1 MQVKWQ
7 ERSHLWNTWETHE
20 TLSKLST
27 KKRLENYITKKVIPE
42 IEVRASSYTTR
53 EDIEAMDIERERQ
66 REQLEEYKLVERVI
80 NLRSIDECRHTDE
93 PHIEYLVKWKVL
105 GYDHCTWEDADT
117 VAEKA
122 QDAIDSFLDR
132 QNNRL
137 APWKSTPISGARSKF
152 KPLKEQPS
160 YVRNGDLRDFQLTG
174 VNWLAY
180 RWTLNENGIL
190 ADEMGLGKTVQTVAM
205 LSWLVHDRQQHG
217 PFLIVV
223 PLSTIAAW
231 QENLEFWAPELN
243 ALIYAGN
250 GKAREVLREH
260 EFYADLRGARP
271 KFNVLVTT
279 YEIILKDKADLSQIK
294 WQYMA
299 VDEAHRLKN
308 SESALYETL
317 MDFKATNKLLITG
330 TPLQNNLR
338 ELAALI
344 EFLMPGKAFVENREI
359 NFEAADE
366 EQEEYVRELHEKLKP
381 FILRRLKK
389 DVEKSLPGKSER
401 ILRVELSDLQ
411 THYYKN
417 ILTRN
422 YKVLNEGASGGQQMS
437 LMNIVMEL
445 KKASNHPFL
454 FHNAEEK
461 WYESKGSTDPS
472 TRTRDDLLRGLVI
485 NSGKMVGSHLS
496 TPSLHTRFSLTSCYN
511 D

>member
-1 MQVKWQ
+1 M
-7 ERSHLWNTWETHE
+7 
-20 TLSKLST
+20 
-27 KKRLENYITKKVIPE
+27 
-42 IEVRASSYTTR
+42 EVRASSYTTR

-66 REQLEEYKLVERVI
+66 REQLEEYKVVERIISV
-80 NLRSIDECRHTDE
+80 RSVDECRHTDDK
-93 PHIEYLVKWKVL
+93 HTEYLVKWKVL

-117 VAEKA
+117 ISKTS
-122 QDAIDSFLDR
+122 QDKIDAYLDR
-132 QNNRL
+132 QNHQL
-137 APWKSTPISGARSKF
+137 APSKSSHCTAQRPKF
-152 KPLKEQPS
+152 KPLNKQPS

-174 VNWLAY
+174 LNWLAY
-180 RWTLNENGIL
+180 RWSLNENGIL

-205 LSWLVHDRQQHG
+205 LSWLVYERQQHG

-223 PLSTIAAW
+223 PLSTVAAW

-243 ALIYAGN
+243 SLIYTGN
-250 GKAREVLREH
+250 GKAREVLRQH
-260 EFYADLRGARP
+260 EFYADLRATKP

-279 YEIILKDKADLSQIK
+279 YEIILKDKLDLSQIK

-317 MDFKATNKLLITG
+317 MEFKATNKLLITG

-344 EFLMPGKAFVENREI
+344 DFLMPGKVFVENREI
-359 NFEAADE
+359 NFEAVDE

-422 YKVLNEGASGGQQMS
+422 YKVLNEGAKGSQQMS
-437 LMNIVMEL
+437 LMNVMMEL

-461 WYESKGSTDPS
+461 WHDTKGNPDEAS
-472 TRTRDDLLRGLVI
+472 RTRDDILRGLVM
-485 NSGKMVGSHLS
+485 NSGKMVWPLKASS
-496 TPSLHTRFSLTSCYN
+496 NCRFSSINFSN
-511 D
+511 DSVEMVIEF

>member
-1 MQVKWQ
+1 
-7 ERSHLWNTWETHE
+7 LD
-20 TLSKLST
+20 
-27 KKRLENYITKKVIPE
+27 NYINKKVIAE
-42 IEVRASSYTTR
+42 MEVRASSYTTR

-66 REQLEEYKLVERVI
+66 REQLEEYKIPERVI
-80 NLRSIDECRHTDE
+80 SVRTVDECRHLDE
-93 PHIEYLVKWKVL
+93 KHTEYLIKWKVL
-105 GYDHCTWEDADT
+105 GYDHATWEDADT
-117 VAEKA
+117 ISKSS
-122 QDAIDSFLDR
+122 QDKIDAYLDR
-132 QNNRL
+132 QNHPL
-137 APWKSTPISGARSKF
+137 APSRGSHYHAHQRPKF
-152 KPLKEQPS
+152 KPLTKQPS
-160 YVRNGDLRDFQLTG
+160 YVANGDLRDFQLTG
-174 VNWLAY
+174 LNWLAY
-180 RWTLNENGIL
+180 RWSLNENGIL

-205 LSWLVHDRQQHG
+205 LSWLVYERQQHG

-223 PLSTIAAW
+223 PLSTVAAW

-243 ALIYAGN
+243 SLIYTGN

-260 EFYADLRGARP
+260 EFYADLRGSKP

-279 YEIILKDKADLSQIK
+279 YEIILKDKLDLSQVK

-317 MDFKATNKLLITG
+317 MEFKAANKLLITG

-344 EFLMPGKAFVENREI
+344 DFLMPGKVFVENREI
-359 NFEAADE
+359 DFEAADE

-411 THYYKN
+411 RHYYKN
-417 ILTRN
+417 ILTKN
-422 YKVLNEGASGGQQMS
+422 YKVLNEGAKGGQQMS
-437 LMNIVMEL
+437 LMNVMMEL

-454 FHNAEEK
+454 FYNAEEK
-461 WYESKGSTDPS
+461 WHESKGNPDDA
-472 TRTRDDLLRGLVI
+472 TRTRDDILRGLVV
-485 NSGKMVGSHLS
+485 NSGKLVVHLS
-496 TPSLHTRFSLTSCYN
+496 ISTDVRCSSINCYS
-511 D
+511 DCVGMVTVY